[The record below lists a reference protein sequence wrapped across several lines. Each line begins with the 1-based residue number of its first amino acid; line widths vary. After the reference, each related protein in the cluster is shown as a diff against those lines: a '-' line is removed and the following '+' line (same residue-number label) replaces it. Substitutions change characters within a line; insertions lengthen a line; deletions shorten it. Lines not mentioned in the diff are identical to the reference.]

1 MTIKRYFRLFVLAL
15 IIGLS
20 AWAIMATNRAA
31 TFKNEASRLEQN
43 LIASTFEVQQLKTKL
58 GESMVQVDGLTV
70 TAAEFKHINKKL
82 TADLDNMKIKLK
94 NAQGVVHI
102 QMQYDVQIDT
112 IFLDTLSKP
121 KAFYY
126 KDNWVGIKGYYNEND
141 RFKID
146 SLDLI
151 VKDDMTIVP
160 IVEGKWWQ
168 CRKKWRVAVRIQSK
182 NPYNYIDKV
191 EYYKFIKK

>member
-1 MTIKRYFRLFVLAL
+1 MTIKTYFRLFVLAL
-15 IIGLS
+15 IVVLS
-20 AWAIMATNRAA
+20 TWAIIATNRAA
-31 TFKNEASRLEQN
+31 NFKNEASRLEQN
-43 LIASTFEVQQLKTKL
+43 LIASTFEVKQLKTKL
-58 GESMVQVDGLTV
+58 GEKMVQVDGLTV
-70 TAAEFKHINKKL
+70 TASEFKQINKKL
-82 TADLDNMKIKLK
+82 AADLDNMKVKLK

-102 QMQYDVQIDT
+102 QMQYDVQLDT

-160 IVEGKWWQ
+160 IIEGKWWQ
-168 CRKKWRVAVRIQSK
+168 CKRKWRVAVKIQSK
-182 NPYNYIDKV
+182 NPYNLIDKV

>member
-1 MTIKRYFRLFVLAL
+1 MTIKTYFRLLVLAL
-15 IIGLS
+15 IVGLS
-20 AWAIMATNRAA
+20 AWAIIATTRAA
-31 TFKNEASRLEQN
+31 KFKNEASRLEQN
-43 LIASTFEVQQLKTKL
+43 LIASTFEVKQLKTKL
-58 GESMVQVDGLTV
+58 GEKMVQVDGLTV
-70 TAAEFKHINKKL
+70 TASEFKQINKKL
-82 TADLDNMKIKLK
+82 TVDIDNMKVKLK

-102 QMQYDVQIDT
+102 QMQYDVQLDT

-121 KAFYY
+121 KAFFY
-126 KDNWVGIKGYYNEND
+126 KDNWVGVKGYYNEND
-141 RFKID
+141 LFKID

-151 VKDDMTIVP
+151 IKDDMTIVP

-168 CRKKWRVAVRIQSK
+168 CKRKWRVAVKIQSK